1 MNVTVRRFS
10 AGGFSMRWRH
20 VASQSAARGRSLEL
34 AVVGLSAWILAVRGQ
49 EARWAR
55 IEVLAHRDQPKPK
68 VAERTRK
75 FGMQKQCLTDLHA
88 TMAPK
93 REPAKLEERER
104 THAACECQNQ
114 CNNCNIFLSL
124 FILSLSSAPRHSS
137 SATWTCARSSNEKY
151 PRRTKTRY
159 HQPGRCR
166 TMKPQRQCSGYR
178 TPTTQQ

>member
-1 MNVTVRRFS
+1 MKVTVRRFS

-75 FGMQKQCLTDLHA
+75 LGMQKQCWLTCTQPWHRSASRRSWRSASARIRRVSAKTNA
-88 TMAPK
+88 TTATSSWVYSSY
-93 REPAKLEERER
+93 R
-104 THAACECQNQ
+104 
-114 CNNCNIFLSL
+114 SL
-124 FILSLSSAPRHSS
+124 CTSSHS